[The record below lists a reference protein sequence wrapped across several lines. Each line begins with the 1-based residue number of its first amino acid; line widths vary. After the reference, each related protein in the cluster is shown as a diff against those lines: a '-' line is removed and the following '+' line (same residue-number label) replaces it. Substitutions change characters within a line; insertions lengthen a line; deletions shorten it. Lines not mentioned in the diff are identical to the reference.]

1 MADSSDS
8 VSTEAHGHG
17 NVLDSYAGDEQEAV
31 EAAPREVSGDESQS
45 QSLGGAEAAAAG
57 PPMADQAEPAQPAEA
72 GAPIADAPMVD
83 VPWDVLFPKR
93 NRYRDTLV
101 AHALPHLVPLLQ
113 DPAHRLTPPRT
124 LVDLALTACDAQG
137 NRFWGTYGQAYTRK
151 RSAADAILCHY
162 FAELQSFLA
171 QRL

>member
-45 QSLGGAEAAAAG
+45 QSLGG
-57 PPMADQAEPAQPAEA
+57 AEA

-151 RSAADAILCHY
+151 RSAADAVLCHY